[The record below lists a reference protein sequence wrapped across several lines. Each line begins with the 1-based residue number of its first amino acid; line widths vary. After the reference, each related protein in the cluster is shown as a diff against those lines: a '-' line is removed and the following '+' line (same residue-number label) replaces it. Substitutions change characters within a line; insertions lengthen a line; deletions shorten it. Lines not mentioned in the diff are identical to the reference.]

1 MARKRIG
8 ESLVDARLVTPE
20 QVQRALDL
28 QALQLPGTDA
38 LTGSV
43 LLQLGIIQEH
53 DIALALSQQQGEQ
66 ASLAN
71 PHSMP

>member
-8 ESLVDARLVTPE
+8 EYLVDARLVTPE

-66 ASLAN
+66 ASLTN
-71 PHSMP
+71 SKSMP

>member
-1 MARKRIG
+1 MPRKRIG
-8 ESLVDARLVTPE
+8 EYLVDARLVTPE

-43 LLQLGIIQEH
+43 LVQLGIIQER
-53 DIALALSQQQGEQ
+53 DIALALSQQEGEQ

-71 PHSMP
+71 PKSLP